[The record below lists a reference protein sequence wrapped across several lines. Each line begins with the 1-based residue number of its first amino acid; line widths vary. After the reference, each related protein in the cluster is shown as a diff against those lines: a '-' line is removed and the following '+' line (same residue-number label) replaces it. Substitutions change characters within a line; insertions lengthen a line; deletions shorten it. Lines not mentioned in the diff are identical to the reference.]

1 MKKEGGISFFSP
13 RSKKKGQ
20 LTIFVIVALAIV
32 GFAVLAY
39 LFFPRILVGLGI
51 SSDNPNAF
59 MQTCMEKTI
68 SDVAE
73 SISNQGGSPNPEN
86 YILYRDDKI
95 QYLCYTQEYYV
106 PCVMQQPL
114 LNQKIENEISRGIKN
129 SADECF
135 DSMKKSLEN
144 QGYDVNLKKGDTVV
158 ELLPKK
164 ISATFNSELTLTKD
178 SAKRYEKINVVLN
191 NNLYELTS
199 IADSI
204 LNWEAR
210 YGNAETTLYMN
221 YYRDL
226 KVEKL
231 LQGDGSKI
239 YILTDRNSGDKFQF
253 ATRSV
258 VMPPGISGGVV

>member
-1 MKKEGGISFFSP
+1 
-13 RSKKKGQ
+13 
-20 LTIFVIVALAIV
+20 
-32 GFAVLAY
+32 
-39 LFFPRILVGLGI
+39 
-51 SSDNPNAF
+51 
-59 MQTCMEKTI
+59 
-68 SDVAE
+68 
-73 SISNQGGSPNPEN
+73 
-86 YILYRDDKI
+86 
-95 QYLCYTQEYYV
+95 
-106 PCVMQQPL
+106 
-114 LNQKIENEISRGIKN
+114 
-129 SADECF
+129 
-135 DSMKKSLEN
+135 MKKSLEN